1 MFLWRRQTQHANI
14 LAPDLLFGVAI
25 HVDDIVGVIGV
36 DFAYLATKVAR
47 LAFRDRVY
55 RIEYVVEDVALYG
68 VTR

>member
-36 DFAYLATKVAR
+36 DFAYLAFEVAR
-47 LAFRDRVY
+47 FAFGDGVR
-55 RIEYVVEDVALYG
+55 RIKHA
-68 VTR
+68 